1 MRTLLL
7 AHDTVGLEIAEF
19 LLTRYGDDIAA
30 VVTTEED
37 DISALARAHS
47 VKTLVYQSADGV
59 ADALNQPLDVG
70 ILAWWPKIIPSE
82 LIAIPARGFVNTHP
96 SLLPQNRGKHTS
108 FWAIVEEAPF
118 GATVHSVDSGIDS
131 GGVITQREIS
141 YDWCDTA
148 KDLHC
153 KAKAVSAALFK
164 EVYPEL
170 RAGPIAARPQPFGDG
185 SYHRSSEINTASR
198 IDLDRA
204 YTGREFL
211 NLLRA
216 RTYPG
221 FPGCR
226 FQDAGETYEV
236 TVTIRKVDDK

>member
-7 AHDTVGLEIAEF
+7 ANDTVGLEIAEF
-19 LLTRYGDDIAA
+19 LLTRYRDDVAA
-30 VVTTEED
+30 VVTTDDD

-47 VKTLVYQSADGV
+47 VKTLVSQSANAV
-59 ADALNQPLDVG
+59 ADAFDQPLDLG

-82 LIAIPARGFVNTHP
+82 LIAVPTHGFVNTHP

-118 GATVHSVDSGIDS
+118 GVTVHSVDAGIDS
-131 GGVITQREIS
+131 GAIIAQREIP

-148 KDLHC
+148 RDLHS
-153 KAKAVSAALFK
+153 KAKTLTVALFK

-170 RAGPIAARPQPFGDG
+170 RAGPIAARPQLSGAG
-185 SYHRSSEINTASR
+185 SFHRSNEINEVSR
-198 IDLDRA
+198 IDLDQS
-204 YTGREFL
+204 YIGRELL

-221 FPGCR
+221 YPGCR
-226 FQDAGETYEV
+226 FQDAGETYDV
-236 TVTIRKVDDK
+236 TVTIRKVNDK